1 MYSLARDQTYNEIQ
15 YMQCSPK
22 QTCWDGQTDDEE
34 EEPKFNVATTMPSE
48 VKPTVST
55 EATPEEPIS
64 YSTLQSPLSYALV
77 AIVFVILPA
86 IVFVWLGGV
95 RYVKRI
101 LSSRSEQGRGRS
113 SSRSGSGDSGR
124 GRYKIVRGGDLEK

>member
-1 MYSLARDQTYNEIQ
+1 
-15 YMQCSPK
+15 
-22 QTCWDGQTDDEE
+22 
-34 EEPKFNVATTMPSE
+34 MPSE

-86 IVFVWLGGV
+86 VVFVWLGGV